1 MVLLP
6 VLSSLSLSVLRHPA
20 FLRSTPYEL
29 EESARLDGCST
40 WQAFRQIILPLL
52 GPMNATVGIFAFLA
66 SWNDYMMPAIITA
79 NPANQSLPVVQN
91 IFSTSLTTN
100 YNVAFASY
108 LMALLPTLVVYLL
121 AQRWV
126 LSGVTQG
133 AIK

>member
-1 MVLLP
+1 
-6 VLSSLSLSVLRHPA
+6 
-20 FLRSTPYEL
+20 
-29 EESARLDGCST
+29 
-40 WQAFRQIILPLL
+40 
-52 GPMNATVGIFAFLA
+52 MNATVGIFAFLA

-126 LSGVTQG
+126 LSGVTPG
-133 AIK
+133 ALK